1 MVRGGKSLECAS
13 KLVLLKT
20 LASYFCGKQYD
31 EIALSTSYCIVERE
45 LRFLVQVIFKEILEN
60 NKIVELMDRRSTFLR
75 HFHQF

>member
-13 KLVLLKT
+13 KLVLLT
-20 LASYFCGKQYD
+20 SYFCGEQYD
-31 EIALSTSYCIVERE
+31 EIALSTSNCIVARE